1 MSEGRVTISRFTDS
15 NGPDGVHVEFTDSV
29 SHVRF
34 ATMTLTLE
42 NFALLITGR
51 GEVKAE
57 LEVARLDLVG
67 KTAENKVEV
76 IKVEPHYG
84 NSEKFL
90 ELRKAVE
97 KLEVD
102 GWKHRSGDMAN
113 SHNYKKDGI
122 HIVFFRHV

>member
-1 MSEGRVTISRFTDS
+1 MSEGRVTISR
-15 NGPDGVHVEFTDSV
+15 FTDSV

-102 GWKHRSGDMAN
+102 GWKHRSGDMTN